1 MKKSSAPNEDEAVQR
16 ILKTGIRGASP
27 VDLLTITLHRDGTQ
41 AEVIEETARALIK
54 RFGIHLL
61 GDLGRAEL
69 AELAGC
75 SEDEALRLLAAL
87 ELGRRSGMSGKGELK
102 CVTKP
107 QDVAELFSYLK
118 NEAKEHF
125 CVALLNS
132 KKKVIAVRTIHI
144 GTVNA
149 SVVGISEVFRE
160 AVKEGAVSLIAV
172 HNHPSGDPSP
182 SPEDQLMTLQLASAG
197 NVLNVPL
204 DDHVIIGHTGYF
216 SFRQQNLI

>member
-1 MKKSSAPNEDEAVQR
+1 MKKNNPNSADDAVQR

-27 VDLLTITLHRDGTQ
+27 IDLMVIALLRDG
-41 AEVIEETARALIK
+41 ASIEFIEETARALIK
-54 RFGIHLL
+54 RYGIHLL
-61 GDLGRAEL
+61 GDIGRAEL
-69 AELAGC
+69 AELTGC
-75 SEDEALRLLAAL
+75 TEIEALRLLATL
-87 ELGRRSGMSGKGELK
+87 ELGRRSGMSGKGEMK
-102 CVTKP
+102 SVTKP
-107 QDVAELFSYLK
+107 QDVAELFAYLK
-118 NEAKEHF
+118 NESKEHF

-160 AVKEGAVSLIAV
+160 AIKEGAVSLIAV
-172 HNHPSGDPSP
+172 HNHPSGDPTP

-197 NVLNVPL
+197 NVLNVTL

-216 SFRQQNLI
+216 SFRQRNLI